1 MIGVALIIFFLIE
14 IFVYDTLGAPL
25 FTLMIALALM
35 WRGEREAQLAR
46 TAAPAE
52 EVDRTMT
59 ADQNVDRLVRTV
71 GRLWPGHEV
80 ALVQNRRRDKSARE
94 LIFVPSQAS
103 PRLLVPAGKPA
114 AAASGLRRFSTAL
127 SSKERAIRLVGS
139 VALRAGAE
147 GLLSDRVRMTPRPGA
162 EPSIEQHLSE
172 VLGTEVVV
180 GLGVGS
186 LRANQKPILQAFD
199 RRGRCV
205 AYVKVG
211 DSELTSGLVQ
221 QEGAALA
228 ELTKKD
234 WRLLELPALLH
245 LGNWQ
250 GLELL
255 VISALDTAVRP
266 SSGPLLQP
274 PLAALDELYDRFDEG
289 TAALGQTPYWQG
301 LLDTAEQVDD
311 ARLRTA
317 YQEALD
323 RIGESHGDDLVR
335 LTAWHGDFAPWNL
348 STAAAACSCG
358 TGSASPPA
366 YRPGW
371 TGFTTCCTPALVR
384 MASRPRYRHCTGQSV
399 HSPPGLPG
407 CRHRNCSVCSTWR
420 PSRRGTCSVAREI
433 RARSSA
439 RPSKPSWKH

>member
-1 MIGVALIIFFLIE
+1 
-14 IFVYDTLGAPL
+14 
-25 FTLMIALALM
+25 
-35 WRGEREAQLAR
+35 
-46 TAAPAE
+46 
-52 EVDRTMT
+52 MT
-59 ADQNVDRLVRTV
+59 ADQNVDRLLRTV

-80 ALVQNRRRDKSARE
+80 ALVRNRRRDRAARE

-103 PRLLVPAGKPA
+103 PRLLVPAGRPQ

-127 SSKERAIRLVGS
+127 SSKERAIRLIGS

-186 LRANQKPILQAFD
+186 LRANQKPILQVFD

-211 DSELTSGLVQ
+211 DSELTAGLVQ

-289 TAALGQTPYWQG
+289 SAALGESAYWQE
-301 LLDTAEQVDD
+301 LLATAEQVEDE
-311 ARLRTA
+311 RLRTA
-317 YQEALD
+317 YREALD
-323 RIGESHGDDLVR
+323 RVGESHGDETVQ

-348 STAAAACSCG
+348 STRGGRVQLWDWERFATGVPVGLDRVHYVLHTSARAHGFSAEVIDAAL
-358 TGSASPPA
+358 ASPHTHHPSCSA
-366 YRPGW
+366 EEQDLLGVLYLASISARYLLGSQGDQGEVIRP
-371 TGFTTCCTPALVR
+371 TLETVLEALTT
-384 MASRPRYRHCTGQSV
+384 H
-399 HSPPGLPG
+399 
-407 CRHRNCSVCSTWR
+407 
-420 PSRRGTCSVAREI
+420 SRRL
-433 RARSSA
+433 SA
-439 RPSKPSWKH
+439 PTPKGATR

>member
-1 MIGVALIIFFLIE
+1 MSV
-14 IFVYDTLGAPL
+14 
-25 FTLMIALALM
+25 
-35 WRGEREAQLAR
+35 ERL
-46 TAAPAE
+46 
-52 EVDRTMT
+52 
-59 ADQNVDRLVRTV
+59 LSTV
-71 GRLWPGHEV
+71 GRLWPGHDV
-80 ALVQNRRRDKSARE
+80 ALVRNRRRDKSARE

-211 DSELTSGLVQ
+211 DSELTAGLVQ

-234 WRLLELPALLH
+234 WRLLELPTLLH

-255 VISALDTAVRP
+255 VISALATAVRP

-317 YQEALD
+317 YKAALE
-323 RIGESHGDDLVR
+323 RVGESHGDDLVR

-348 STAAAACSCG
+348 STRGGRVQLWDWERFA
-358 TGSASPPA
+358 TGVPAGLDRVHYVLHTSTRAHGFSAEVIDTALASPFTHHPA
-366 YRPGW
+366 CPPAAQELLGVLYLASITARYLLGSQGDQGEVIRP
-371 TGFTTCCTPALVR
+371 TLETVLEALTT
-384 MASRPRYRHCTGQSV
+384 H
-399 HSPPGLPG
+399 
-407 CRHRNCSVCSTWR
+407 
-420 PSRRGTCSVAREI
+420 SRRL
-433 RARSSA
+433 SA
-439 RPSKPSWKH
+439 PTPKGATR

>member
-1 MIGVALIIFFLIE
+1 
-14 IFVYDTLGAPL
+14 
-25 FTLMIALALM
+25 
-35 WRGEREAQLAR
+35 
-46 TAAPAE
+46 
-52 EVDRTMT
+52 
-59 ADQNVDRLVRTV
+59 
-71 GRLWPGHEV
+71 
-80 ALVQNRRRDKSARE
+80 
-94 LIFVPSQAS
+94 
-103 PRLLVPAGKPA
+103 
-114 AAASGLRRFSTAL
+114 
-127 SSKERAIRLVGS
+127 
-139 VALRAGAE
+139 
-147 GLLSDRVRMTPRPGA
+147 MTPRPGA

-211 DSELTSGLVQ
+211 DSELTAGLVQ

-274 PLAALDELYDRFDEG
+274 PLTALDELYDRFDEG

-317 YQEALD
+317 YKEALD
-323 RIGESHGDDLVR
+323 RVGESHGDDLVR

-348 STAAAACSCG
+348 STRGGRVQLWDWERFATGVPAGLDRVHYVLHTSTRAHGFSAEVIDGALASPHTHHPACSAEEQELVG
-358 TGSASPPA
+358 VLYLASITARYLLGSQGDQGEVI
-366 YRPGW
+366 RP
-371 TGFTTCCTPALVR
+371 TLETVLEALTT
-384 MASRPRYRHCTGQSV
+384 H
-399 HSPPGLPG
+399 
-407 CRHRNCSVCSTWR
+407 
-420 PSRRGTCSVAREI
+420 SRRL
-433 RARSSA
+433 SA
-439 RPSKPSWKH
+439 PTPKGATR